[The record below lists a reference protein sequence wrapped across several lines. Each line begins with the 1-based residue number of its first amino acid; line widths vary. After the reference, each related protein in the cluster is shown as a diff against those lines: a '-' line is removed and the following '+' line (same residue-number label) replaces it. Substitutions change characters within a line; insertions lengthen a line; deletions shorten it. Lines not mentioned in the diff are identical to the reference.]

1 MDFKKISVHSSP
13 SISKPNLIQSAFSN
27 QQWQTDCLRFT
38 ETALDKVFTYLL
50 YTLLDGD
57 QLETTK
63 SVEKFADSIR
73 QFPVLQFPV
82 RIQVRHFPVQ
92 RLYGDLRIT

>member
-1 MDFKKISVHSSP
+1 MDLKKISVHSSP

-27 QQWQTDCLRFT
+27 QQWQTDCRRFT

-57 QLETTK
+57 QLENNK
-63 SVEKFADSIR
+63 IC
-73 QFPVLQFPV
+73 
-82 RIQVRHFPVQ
+82 
-92 RLYGDLRIT
+92 